1 LIAGGEKMATEQ
13 MISRLPEN
21 ETGSQPTPHRRWIP
35 WVLMLALAVIA
46 VLGWQAAARRQQEAQ
61 NMLAQQARAA
71 ALRAVPVSVATI
83 AQRDFPVYLTGLGSV
98 TAFNTVTI
106 QTRVDGQIMKVY
118 FREGDHV
125 KAGQLLMQIDP
136 RPYEIQLDSA
146 QGMLAR
152 DQSLLHDAVI
162 NLDRDKALWGG
173 GIIPR
178 QQYDTQQATVGQL
191 EGSVQA
197 DKSQIAN
204 AKLNLEYCNITAPIA
219 GKAGL
224 LAVDPGNIVHAA
236 SGAGI
241 VVITQM
247 QPIDVIFTLPQ
258 EQLAPVLTGLRQG
271 RSFQVLAFDRADQ
284 HQIAS
289 GRLEATDNRIDQ
301 TTGTLRLK
309 AMFANRDEALFP
321 NQFVNIH
328 ILIQVMPHA
337 VLAPAAAIQHGT
349 NGSYVFLVH
358 PDQTVEQRV
367 VQVQLT
373 QGNDV
378 VIAKGLARG
387 DIVVTDG
394 QDKLR
399 TGSRVLTK
407 TASRLA
413 REGEG
418 PQP

>member
-1 LIAGGEKMATEQ
+1 MATEP

-21 ETGSQPTPHRRWIP
+21 ETGTPQTPHRRWIP
-35 WVLMLALAVIA
+35 WVLMLVFAVVA
-46 VLGWQAAARRQQEAQ
+46 VLGWRAAARRQAEAQ
-61 NMLAQQARAA
+61 NIRAQQARAE
-71 ALRAVPVSVATI
+71 ALRAVPVTVATV
-83 AQRDFPVYLTGLGSV
+83 AQRNFPVYLTGLGSV

-106 QTRVDGQIMKVY
+106 QSRVDGQIMKMF

-125 KAGQLLMQIDP
+125 TAGQLLLQIDP
-136 RPYEIQLDSA
+136 RPYEIQLDQA
-146 QGMLAR
+146 QGQLAR
-152 DQSLLHDAVI
+152 DQSMLHDALI

-197 DKSQIAN
+197 DKSQIEN
-204 AKLNLEYCNITAPIA
+204 ARLNLVYCKIIAPIS

-236 SGAGI
+236 STTGI

-258 EQLAPVLTGLRQG
+258 EQLAPVLSGLRQG
-271 RSFQVLAFDRADQ
+271 KVFQVLAYDRADQ

-289 GRLEATDNRIDQ
+289 GRLEATDNLIDQ

-309 AMFANRDEALFP
+309 AVFANRDEALFP

-337 VLAPAAAIQHGT
+337 LLAPAAAIQRGS

-358 PDQTVEQRV
+358 PNQTVEQRP
-367 VQVQLT
+367 VQVALT
-373 QGNDV
+373 QGNAS
-378 VIAKGLARG
+378 VIAKGLEPG
-387 DIVVTDG
+387 EVVVTDG

-399 TGSRVLTK
+399 TGSHVL
-407 TASRLA
+407 AQNSRPVQD
-413 REGEG
+413 GEE
-418 PQP
+418 PLP